1 LQDQTVYLKAKMML
15 ESKLKELNKAEVVSQ
30 RSDISIV
37 VAALKRLM
45 DAALTAG
52 LSRSS
57 PAYETAA
64 VVAETASFE
73 KKEVGST
80 QVLDDLRWIEEIVEG
95 YDHVG
100 TGSGKGAKEAYR
112 KTTGAWARLRALI
125 TGAAQVD
132 PQATRIADAMEA
144 CDWSGCPIGNKE
156 ILKAAVRHL
165 RANPFP
171 SRVED
176 EAKFDVDELA
186 QEIRRV
192 DGSHSMGAGALAEA
206 LIPFIERA
214 AKRQMATAL
223 N

>member
-1 LQDQTVYLKAKMML
+1 MSHTKKT
-15 ESKLKELNKAEVVSQ
+15 EGTNKAELPSQ
-30 RSDISIV
+30 RSDSSVV

-52 LSRSS
+52 LPRSS
-57 PAYETAA
+57 PAYEAAA
-64 VVAETASFE
+64 VVAEAASF
-73 KKEVGST
+73 KGSEVTST
-80 QVLDDLRWIEEIVEG
+80 QVLDDLRWIEDIVEG

-100 TGSGKGAKEAYR
+100 TGSGKGANKAYQM
-112 KTTGAWARLRALI
+112 TIGAWGRLRALV
-125 TGAAQVD
+125 TGAATVA

-156 ILKAAVRHL
+156 ILKAAVLHL
-165 RANPFP
+165 RANV
-171 SRVED
+171 STSTVED

-192 DGSHSMGAGALAEA
+192 DGSHSMGAAALAEA
-206 LIPFIERA
+206 LIPFLERA
-214 AKRQMATAL
+214 QKRNAASAL